1 MSGAKQNRHKAESAH
16 LGAARLPPVPAGGRG
31 VEAEEAMA
39 QEEARVAAHV
49 REEVL
54 KEILE
59 VLLVLEVAPV
69 GDLDHEGHPLLA
81 AHDGA
86 VVIVARG
93 AVRRVHAVD
102 QLVLPAVARGQATA
116 DAVGGLSSF
125 PNSREMCT
133 IKNYCNDIV

>member
-1 MSGAKQNRHKAESAH
+1 MSGAKQNWPKVKSAH
-16 LGAARLPPVPAGGRG
+16 LVATRLPPVPAGGRG
-31 VEAEEAMA
+31 VEAEEAVA
-39 QEEARVAAHV
+39 QEEARVTAHV
-49 REEVL
+49 GKEVL
-54 KEILE
+54 EEILV
-59 VLLVLEVAPV
+59 VLLILEVAPV

-81 AHDGA
+81 ARDGA

-125 PNSREMCT
+125 PNSCE
-133 IKNYCNDIV
+133 KYDIV